1 MDEKKKTF
9 TRLLH
14 LGMYIY
20 KVIISPMNEPR
31 NCAIDNVNQCGNPV
45 AWEEAKQK
53 RFHIRISNVTFT
65 I

>member
-1 MDEKKKTF
+1 MF
-9 TRLLH
+9 
-14 LGMYIY
+14 
-20 KVIISPMNEPR
+20 ISPLNEPR